1 LMTASPSADRIR
13 QMSAVAAN
21 FNGLRGLLVVP
32 AGIWLLAMGA
42 SYVLA
47 PGLQDWVLAS
57 VVLAFAAMVMITRR
71 YRDRF
76 GQVRNG
82 QSAVQWA
89 VGAAAIVMFMLSGIP
104 VNLAAGTPIWPY
116 GLQAVLVMVFM
127 VLLPPLIRGRGA
139 DLALSRHWQVMCAIV
154 AAASLIPVGLLT
166 GGPHP
171 LNADYET
178 GYGTMLMVLGV
189 CYIVGGL
196 LDHRLLVR
204 TLAATSAGP
213 R

>member
-1 LMTASPSADRIR
+1 MTAPPTADRIR
-13 QMSAVAAN
+13 RMSAVTAN
-21 FNGLRGLLVVP
+21 FNGLRGLIVVP
-32 AGIWLLAMGA
+32 AGVWLLVAGA
-42 SYVLA
+42 AYMFA
-47 PGLQDWVLAS
+47 PSAQDWILVSL
-57 VVLAFAAMVMITRR
+57 VPAFAAMVLITRH
-71 YRDRF
+71 YRQRF

-82 QSAVQWA
+82 QSALQWG
-89 VGAAAIVMFMLSGIP
+89 VGAFAIVLFMLSGIP

-116 GLQAVLVMVFM
+116 GLQAVLVMSFM
-127 VLLPPLIRGRGA
+127 VLLPPLLRGRPA
-139 DLALSRHWQVMCAIV
+139 DLALSRHWQAMCVIV
-154 AAASLIPVGLLT
+154 TVISLVPVGLVT

-178 GYGTMLMVLGV
+178 GYGAMLLVLGV

-204 TLAATSAGP
+204 TMATTSAGS